1 MRKWMLKREQK
12 DQKILSALVI
22 LVASYVLTAGC
33 LLLLAFILYKFRI
46 SENVVNM
53 AVIVIYVCMTFFAG
67 FVAGKRFKVKKFLW
81 GLILGS
87 VYFLILTVVSMI
99 GGVSD
104 MVVGRGMITTYLL
117 CAGGGML
124 GGMLSQKKSLSIQK
138 KLCYNCQRVQFR
150 DRNCLSE

>member
-1 MRKWMLKREQK
+1 MRKWMMKREQQ

-99 GGVSD
+99 GGVSE

-138 KLCYNCQRVQFR
+138 NLCYNCQRIQFQ

>member
-1 MRKWMLKREQK
+1 MRKWMMKREQQ

-104 MVVGRGMITTYLL
+104 MVVGRGMITTDLL

-124 GGMLSQKKSLSIQK
+124 GGMLS
-138 KLCYNCQRVQFR
+138 
-150 DRNCLSE
+150 